1 MKKEIYYS
9 DDYAGLDAGDL
20 RFYYGYEV
28 TLQVDDEDE
37 EWCFNV
43 VKDGKEVFCKTTSQ
57 LEEFVKECPYRD
69 VRDYLMAGIALWLV
83 SQNSS

>member
-28 TLQVDDEDE
+28 TLQVDDEVE
-37 EWCFNV
+37 ECCFNV

-83 SQNSS
+83 SQK